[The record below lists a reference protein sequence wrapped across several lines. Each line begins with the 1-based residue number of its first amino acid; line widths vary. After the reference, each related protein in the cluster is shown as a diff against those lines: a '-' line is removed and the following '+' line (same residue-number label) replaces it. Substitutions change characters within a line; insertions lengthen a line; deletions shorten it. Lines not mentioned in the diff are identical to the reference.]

1 MNHDKVTLYGKM
13 TRSTIMPLSIG
24 RTHGPIRLA
33 SGMVEFLSQEGEVE
47 RARVEQQYVGEM
59 LEGFRRDETT
69 ILWFSVLRC
78 VGTFKLEIGL
88 IFMWQSFVFIPIN
101 TFCLGFK

>member
-13 TRSTIMPLSIG
+13 TRSTITPLSIG

-33 SGMVEFLSQEGEVE
+33 SGMEGFLSLEGEVE

-59 LEGFRRDETT
+59 VEGFRRHETT
-69 ILWFSVLRC
+69 ISWFSVLRC
-78 VGTFKLEIGL
+78 VGTYAVKKYSDRRSREVLLSDNNNG
-88 IFMWQSFVFIPIN
+88 
-101 TFCLGFK
+101 